1 MTSTCTQSMG
11 PTWTCGGALGKGL
24 KCRDETFTVGKVR
37 GHQGPEQ
44 VLDGTMEL
52 VDLIGNAMA
61 DSLADVAAESAE
73 VRLDCSLISSIKLQ
87 DSCLWQVQRRIV
99 GAHLQHLQAAPQR
112 LRQDEPRARSKRVLE
127 VDRLLSATAHQVGFS
142 KSGTAS
148 CSACKTMALPK
159 VLKAWL
165 KGPCRHFPGEVEPSS
180 PWLKRSE
187 WAAL

>member
-1 MTSTCTQSMG
+1 M
-11 PTWTCGGALGKGL
+11 
-24 KCRDETFTVGKVR
+24 
-37 GHQGPEQ
+37 
-44 VLDGTMEL
+44 
-52 VDLIGNAMA
+52 IN
-61 DSLADVAAESAE
+61 
-73 VRLDCSLISSIKLQ
+73 SIKLQ

-112 LRQDEPRARSKRVLE
+112 LRQSKPRARSKRVLE

-165 KGPCRHFPGEVEPSS
+165 KGPCCRQFSWRGGVQQPEAEVVRVGSAVVHPPTHPSSTRGCGCAASAVPTAQSQLGASVEPSYWCS
-180 PWLKRSE
+180 PAEASSKEEAGPSG
-187 WAAL
+187 AASAEACPPSQA